1 MLPAFG
7 EARISSP
14 LRGGDYL
21 SLFILSRAS
30 FRMREPQLS
39 SLTWLPRV
47 ACTATE
53 IHTLGSDCPEA
64 DSYLFPNLTVGERGH
79 LPALNYDSKMKDF
92 ILRSRSRQK

>member
-1 MLPAFG
+1 M
-7 EARISSP
+7 
-14 LRGGDYL
+14 

-30 FRMREPQLS
+30 IQDEGTAVVFPY
-39 SLTWLPRV
+39 LPPCV

-53 IHTLGSDCPEA
+53 IHTRGLRLPRGPEA